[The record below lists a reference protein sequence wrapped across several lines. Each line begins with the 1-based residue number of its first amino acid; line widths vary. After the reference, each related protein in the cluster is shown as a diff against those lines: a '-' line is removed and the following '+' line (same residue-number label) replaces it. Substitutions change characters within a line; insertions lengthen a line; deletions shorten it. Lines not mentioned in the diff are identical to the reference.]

1 MTFAALTQQGK
12 QVHYAIISAA
22 HAEGITRSK
31 RACTQILLYSQVS
44 EEPPPFQYLG
54 DAALDDLRRVE
65 AVNPLTIKE
74 NGTAYDAGFVNIQQP
89 GNGAH
94 DGRFAGAIGT
104 KHRDHCLL
112 RHLQ

>member
-1 MTFAALTQQGK
+1 MTFAALTQQRK

-22 HAEGITRSK
+22 HTDGITRSK

-54 DAALDDLRRVE
+54 DAALDDSRRVE
-65 AVNPLTIKE
+65 TVNPLTIKE
-74 NGTAYDAGFVNIQQP
+74 NGTAYDTGFVNIQQP

-94 DGRFAGAIGT
+94 DGRFAGAIRAKQG
-104 KHRDHCLL
+104 DHCLI
-112 RHLQ
+112 RHI